1 MSKDLEASVLARL
14 RAIAQ
19 QRHEEFQVTLTQY
32 CLERLLARL
41 AVSTHRERFILK
53 GALLLRVL
61 IEQAR
66 RVTRDLDLLGFGSSE
81 AADIEQTMRDICATQ
96 VAPDGVRFDVDTLTV
111 APIREGQEYGGQRVT
126 ITAFIKAVRMP
137 LQIDIGFGDSVVP
150 GAVAISYPTM
160 LGSERPSLRG
170 YPLETVVAEKCQAL
184 VALGLLNSRMKDF
197 YDLYLIS
204 GSQTFEGATL
214 LRALTGTFSR
224 RDTQHPIGEPTGLTD
239 AFALDAGKQALW
251 RAYLNRD
258 GLTDVPAL
266 GVVVRDLRTFL
277 MPLLTAMQA
286 DAPAPQTWKPG
297 DGWTAAR

>member
-1 MSKDLEASVLARL
+1 MSRDLDASILARL

-19 QRHEEFQVTLTQY
+19 QRQEEFQVTLTQY

-61 IEQAR
+61 IEQVR

-81 AADIEQTMRDICATQ
+81 AADIEQTMREICATQ
-96 VAPDGVRFDVDTLTV
+96 VEPDGVRFDVDTLKV

-126 ITAFIKAVRMP
+126 ITAFIKTVRMP

-160 LGSERPSLRG
+160 LGSERPRLRG

-184 VALGLLNSRMKDF
+184 VVLGLLNTRMKDF
-197 YDLYLIS
+197 HDLYLIS
-204 GSQTFEGATL
+204 RSQTFDGASL
-214 LRALTGTFSR
+214 LRALTATFKR
-224 RDTQHPIGEPTGLTD
+224 RGTQHPTGEPTGLTD
-239 AFALDAGKQALW
+239 AFATDAGKQALW
-251 RAYLNRD
+251 RAYLTRD

-266 GVVVRDLRTFL
+266 GEVVRELRTFV
-277 MPLLTAMQA
+277 MPVLTAMR
-286 DAPAPQTWKPG
+286 DHTPAPEKWAPG
-297 DGWTAAR
+297 RGWTAPG